1 MESNTPDTEKTPQ
14 FVMLTHDWI
23 ESWLPKLS
31 GSALKVYVALRYHS
45 DRSGRKA
52 YPSYN
57 LLHRETGLCREAI
70 AKALAD
76 LESQRIITVN
86 RAPKRVNHYRFP
98 PVKSSSEI
106 EPPGSE
112 TRPENS
118 GSLVRKPDQSSSEI
132 ELNLVRK
139 PDGNHSKEPDK
150 ATKNK
155 SSTKKPIKP
164 KEPKPKT
171 TIKQRTAWLND
182 SKLSQYKRNARG
194 ATGIWIDAYHVASKH
209 PPRKLT
215 AEENG
220 QLRNIWADALASG
233 NDDPEQAIRLVKQ
246 AIKQAWVDH
255 RAQDRWRAKE
265 PPTTA
270 GVHRHW
276 NTLIASNVKAEIP
289 PKPVVYPQEEW
300 FAKSKEEQTRLTKYR
315 IEWYEKYGTNDD

>member
-1 MESNTPDTEKTPQ
+1 PPLSWRHPKALGLHLESNTPDTEKTPQ

-155 SSTKKPIKP
+155 
-164 KEPKPKT
+164 
-171 TIKQRTAWLND
+171 
-182 SKLSQYKRNARG
+182 
-194 ATGIWIDAYHVASKH
+194 
-209 PPRKLT
+209 
-215 AEENG
+215 
-220 QLRNIWADALASG
+220 
-233 NDDPEQAIRLVKQ
+233 
-246 AIKQAWVDH
+246 
-255 RAQDRWRAKE
+255 E